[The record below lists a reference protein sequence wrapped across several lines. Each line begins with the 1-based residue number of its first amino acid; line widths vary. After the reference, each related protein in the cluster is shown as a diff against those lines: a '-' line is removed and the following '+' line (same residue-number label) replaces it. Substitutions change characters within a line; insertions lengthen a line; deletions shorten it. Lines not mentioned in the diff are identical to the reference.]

1 MKRTLIPVALLSAFF
16 AMPASAQPRNDV
28 GHGMMGGGMM
38 GGGMMGGGMM
48 GGPGMMGDQ
57 GPGRAGDCHSGYAA
71 LNLTDEQRAKLG
83 DIRRDLWRKRQEVMS
98 RMHEQDIHM
107 HDVFALGSVDE
118 NKARKA
124 FDAMTVAH
132 KEMFEASLDA
142 GKRMNAVLTPEQRE
156 QLQRARR
163 GS

>member
-1 MKRTLIPVALLSAFF
+1 MKRTLITVALLSAFF
-16 AMPASAQPRNDV
+16 AMPASAQPRNDM

-38 GGGMMGGGMM
+38 GSGMMGGQ
-48 GGPGMMGDQ
+48 GMMGDR
-57 GPGRAGDCHSGYAA
+57 GIGRAGDCHSGYAA

-107 HDVFALGSVDE
+107 HDVFALGGVDE

-142 GKRMNAVLTPEQRE
+142 GKRMNEVLTPEQRE